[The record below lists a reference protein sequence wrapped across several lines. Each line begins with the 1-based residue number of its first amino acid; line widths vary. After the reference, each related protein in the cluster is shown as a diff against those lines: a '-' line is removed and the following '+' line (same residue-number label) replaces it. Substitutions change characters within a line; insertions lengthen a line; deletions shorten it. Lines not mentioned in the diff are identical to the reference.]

1 MKKTIFTI
9 LCLCGLL
16 STAFAQQTINP
27 VSSQTKETNWVQR
40 KNYLFLTLLE
50 ESKTLRLQLE
60 ADEVLQKLAAQ
71 KNSQLSEA
79 LKNCASKPAC
89 LIESLRFSEEEIK
102 TVSLRLSQLCSKG
115 SLLENLVK
123 QSLAPS
129 LAYGKFEN
137 HEINAVLQKAWMQ
150 DARGVNW
157 TIGVY
162 LGGQKPNYPLID
174 SIAFDITKKGY
185 YQLLG
190 DLTRAVQAKVNGSKL
205 FFLPTLTSALF
216 ALEINEREQIADYEP
231 MASGVNKPVVDRLKT
246 VAWNKYPYSLIL
258 VPGAGPD
265 VKDMPLSA
273 EGMMRCRVAAVRYF
287 EGKAPLIVV
296 SGGKVHPY
304 KTPYNE
310 AIEMKKYMV
319 EKLHI
324 PANAILVEPH
334 ARHTTTNMRNTAR
347 LIFQYGIPADKPC
360 ITSTSVSQS
369 QYIHELNLDKRC
381 EKELGYVPYR
391 KGKRISETEAEFYPL
406 IESMMLNSLEPMDP

>member
-1 MKKTIFTI
+1 M
-9 LCLCGLL
+9 CGLL
-16 STAFAQQTINP
+16 SATFAQQTITP
-27 VSSQTKETNWVQR
+27 VSSQTTETNWVKR

-50 ESKTLRLQLE
+50 ESKSLRLQLE

-89 LIESLRFSEEEIK
+89 LVESLRFSEEEIK
-102 TVSLRLSQLCSKG
+102 TVSLRLSQLCIKG
-115 SLLENLVK
+115 SLLENMVK

-129 LAYGKFEN
+129 LAYGRLDN
-137 HEINAVLQKAWMQ
+137 QDVNTLLQKAWTQ
-150 DARGVNW
+150 DAHGVNW

-185 YQLLG
+185 YQLVS
-190 DLTRAVQAKVNGSKL
+190 DFTRAIQATVNGSKL
-205 FFLPTLTSALF
+205 FFLPSLSSALF

-231 MASGVNKPVVDRLKT
+231 MARGVNKPVVDRLKT
-246 VAWNKYPYSLIL
+246 ITWNKYPYSLIL
-258 VPGAGPD
+258 IPGAGPD
-265 VKDMPLSA
+265 IKDMPMSA

-319 EKLHI
+319 EKLHV
-324 PANAILVEPH
+324 PANVILVEPH

-347 LIFQYGIPADKPC
+347 LIFLYGIPADKPC

-406 IESMMLNSLEPMDP
+406 IESMMLNSLDPMDP